1 MNVSVRMAN
10 ETKKE
15 FEKFC
20 KDVGLSISSAF
31 NLFAKKVIREHRIP
45 FDISNEDPF
54 YSEENQ
60 KRLELSIQHAR
71 EGKLTEHDL
80 IEEWYE
86 KNLDRRSMGRLFK
99 SSKW

>member
-1 MNVSVRMAN
+1 MNVSVRMDN

-31 NLFAKKVIREHRIP
+31 NLFATKVIREHRIP